1 MWRATKMGRLTR
13 YCSSRRDRAPSAFQ
27 RCPPVGRVRVSMSCE
42 HRIGGEKL
50 VRIDAHARGERFTGV
65 TPPSPCP
72 GGPACGGCCWSIVS
86 LLVFSFPGAPRRRGE
101 NQERLAMQGLLQR
114 KRKDRRQTVSK

>member
-1 MWRATKMGRLTR
+1 MWRAAKMGRLTR

-86 LLVFSFPGAPRRRGE
+86 LLVFSFRAPREGAEVKIRNGWPAVTPAKE
-101 NQERLAMQGLLQR
+101 
-114 KRKDRRQTVSK
+114 DRRQTVSK

>member
-1 MWRATKMGRLTR
+1 MWRLAGDEDGARLTR

-86 LLVFSFPGAPRRRGE
+86 LLVFSFPGAPGKAPR
-101 NQERLAMQGLLQR
+101 
-114 KRKDRRQTVSK
+114 